1 MVRIP
6 LKPLRVRNTR
16 SIGIEM
22 AGLQFIVVRFEDF
35 KDLMYATLIPECYK
49 VKNRCMWL
57 SIEIDRDV

>member
-1 MVRIP
+1 
-6 LKPLRVRNTR
+6 
-16 SIGIEM
+16 M